1 KIIKKTEN
9 ENNSLAPCIRATDIK
24 AIRTLS
30 DSPNE
35 ITKVT
40 LPNPKP
46 IILAVIAT
54 LSLTISSILLVK
66 STQSCPAGEK
76 KEFRVFCVAD
86 TRISRGERTLFPLI
100 TNIFRD
106 QGIEAFQKGDYERA
120 ANLFKQAT
128 QANRND
134 PEVVIYYNNALA
146 RQAGSPLTLAVVVP
160 IGTNSSDAQEILR
173 GVAQAQNQFNDK
185 KGFNGR
191 LLEIVIAN
199 DDNKKQ
205 AQQVAQQLVKDTSI
219 LGIIGH
225 NSSDATKEALPEYEK
240 AQLPIISPTSTSVLL
255 NSPVF
260 FRAVYSDASGGQK
273 LAKYAYQNLQL
284 KKAVIFANPNS
295 PYSNSIREI
304 FTNQFEKLGGEVV
317 PTRMIDLT
325 ASSFDADKEVS
336 RSVYRHKAEAALL
349 FADTQSKLIA
359 IKIAKEITSR
369 NERLRN
375 SPQNPPIRELK
386 MLSGDTLYSNETL
399 VTGGKGVEG
408 LIIVIPWF
416 RET

>member
-1 KIIKKTEN
+1 
-9 ENNSLAPCIRATDIK
+9 
-24 AIRTLS
+24 
-30 DSPNE
+30 
-35 ITKVT
+35 
-40 LPNPKP
+40 
-46 IILAVIAT
+46 
-54 LSLTISSILLVK
+54 
-66 STQSCPAGEK
+66 
-76 KEFRVFCVAD
+76 
-86 TRISRGERTLFPLI
+86 
-100 TNIFRD
+100 
-106 QGIEAFQKGDYERA
+106 
-120 ANLFKQAT
+120 
-128 QANRND
+128 
-134 PEVVIYYNNALA
+134 
-146 RQAGSPLTLAVVVP
+146 VP

-304 FTNQFEKLGGEVV
+304 FTNQFEKLGGEVARK
-317 PTRMIDLT
+317 PMIDLT

-359 IKIAKEITSR
+359 IKIAKEIT
-369 NERLRN
+369 
-375 SPQNPPIRELK
+375 
-386 MLSGDTLYSNETL
+386 
-399 VTGGKGVEG
+399 
-408 LIIVIPWF
+408 
-416 RET
+416 